1 MDGQAL
7 IVLLNGPALIVLA
20 VAAGIAVVLVL
31 DARLRN
37 SPRARTA
44 ARLDAML
51 ANALGGDDA
60 TAAMLDADVFSVR
73 KIGLR
78 GAALRWIDRTAANI
92 GGRKSLRV
100 LFLLSGLAGLG
111 AGAFAALGPG
121 LAPARALGVCAG
133 AGLLSFWVVQGEMRR
148 RWMIAFLDQLVEGV
162 ELLTRSVRA
171 GYAVPAAIRMVG
183 KEIGAPVGEVFS
195 QIADEDDLGVDMRQA
210 LRSAARR
217 VDLPDFTFLAIAM
230 VIQRETG
237 GQLGDS
243 LDNLH
248 MVLRKRKEA
257 RLKVQ
262 ALTAEGRMS
271 AMIVGAIPF
280 VAGAGVYLLNPEQ
293 TMKLFEPGLG
303 QTMLTGAA
311 AMLTV
316 GLLVIRWMVKAQP

>member
-1 MDGQAL
+1 MDASVPAQLQTAPVLIAL
-7 IVLLNGPALIVLA
+7 ALVVGLA
-20 VAAGIAVVLVL
+20 FVLVL

-37 SPRARTA
+37 SPRARTS

-51 ANALGGDDA
+51 SHALGGDE
-60 TAAMLDADVFSVR
+60 AASAVQDADVFAVR
-73 KIGLR
+73 KKGLR
-78 GAALRWIDRTAANI
+78 GAILRWIDQTAANI
-92 GGRKSLRV
+92 GGRRALNA
-100 LFLLSGLAGLG
+100 LFAIAGVAGGG
-111 AGAFAALGPG
+111 AAAFAALGPG
-121 LAPARALGVCAG
+121 MPAAQALGVGAG
-133 AGLLSFWVVQGEMRR
+133 AGLLAFWVARGEMRR
-148 RWMIAFLDQLVEGV
+148 RWMISFLDQLVEGV

-183 KEIGAPVGEVFS
+183 REIGAPVGPVFA
-195 QIADEDDLGVDMRQA
+195 QIADEDDLGVDMRRA

-280 VAGAGVYLLNPEQ
+280 VAGVGVYLLNPDQ
-293 TMKLFEPGLG
+293 TMKLFQPGLG
-303 QTMLTGAA
+303 QTMLTVAGG
-311 AMLTV
+311 MLTT

>member
-1 MDGQAL
+1 MT
-7 IVLLNGPALIVLA
+7 GPALIDMLTGPALVMVALVVGLAAVLM
-20 VAAGIAVVLVL
+20 L
-31 DARLRN
+31 DAALRN
-37 SPRARTA
+37 TPKARMK
-44 ARLDAML
+44 ARLEAML
-51 ANALGGDDA
+51 AHAMGGDE
-60 TAAMLDADVFSVR
+60 AAAAALDADVFSVR
-73 KIGLR
+73 KAGLR
-78 GAALRWIDRTAANI
+78 GAAVRWIDRTAANI
-92 GGRKSLRV
+92 GGRKALRT
-100 LFLLSGLAGLG
+100 LFAIGALSGAGVGL
-111 AGAFAALGPG
+111 FAALGPG
-121 LAPARALGVCAG
+121 MAAPQALGVGVA
-133 AGLLSFWVVQGEMRR
+133 AGLLAFWIVQGEMRR
-148 RWMIAFLDQLVEGV
+148 RWMISFLDQLVEAV

-183 KEIGAPVGEVFS
+183 KEIGEPVGPVFS

-210 LRSAARR
+210 LRGAARR

-271 AMIVGAIPF
+271 AIIVGAIPF
-280 VAGAGVYLLNPEQ
+280 VAGGGVYLLNPEQ

-303 QTMLTGAA
+303 QSMLTGAVG
-311 AMLTV
+311 MLTT
-316 GLLVIRWMVKAQP
+316 GLLVIRWMVKARP

>member
-1 MDGQAL
+1 MNASAL
-7 IVLLNGPALIVLA
+7 IDALTGPALIVIALA
-20 VAAGIAVVLVL
+20 VGAAFVIAL

-51 ANALGGDDA
+51 SHAMGGEE
-60 TAAMLDADVFSVR
+60 TGAAALDADVFSVR
-73 KIGLR
+73 KVGLR
-78 GAALRWIDRTAANI
+78 GATIRWLDRTAANI
-92 GGRKSLRV
+92 GGRKALRT
-100 LFLLSGLAGLG
+100 LFAIAAITGLG
-111 AGAFAALGPG
+111 AGTFAALGPG
-121 LAPARALGVCAG
+121 MAPAHALGVGAA
-133 AGLLSFWVVQGEMRR
+133 AGLLAFWVVQGEMRR
-148 RWMIAFLDQLVEGV
+148 RWMISFLDQLVEGV

-183 KEIGAPVGEVFS
+183 KEIGAPVGPVFS
-195 QIADEDDLGVDMRQA
+195 QIGDEDYLGVDMRQA

-271 AMIVGAIPF
+271 AIIVGAIPF

-293 TMKLFEPGLG
+293 TMKLFQPGLG
-303 QTMLTGAA
+303 QTMLMGAGG
-311 AMLTV
+311 MLTT
-316 GLLVIRWMVKAQP
+316 GLLVIRWMVKAKP